1 MKVVM
6 EIDDDKLEDFFSL
19 IQSIEYAHITE
30 PSEIPSWQKIEV
42 LKRISDLDNG
52 KISKRDWD
60 SAKLEI
66 FKKQ

>member
-6 EIDDDKLEDFFSL
+6 EIDDDKLEEFFSL
-19 IQSIEYAHITE
+19 IQSLEYAYITE

-52 KISKRDWD
+52 KITRRNWD
-60 SAKLEI
+60 FAKLEI
-66 FKKQ
+66 FKK